1 MSKHLI
7 SNYLEKLKNKES
19 FREIYNEIYNK
30 KIIEATKPPEVYK
43 PINFLRT
50 CLLSYALHF

>member
-1 MSKHLI
+1 MCKHLI
-7 SNYLEKLKNKES
+7 SNYHERLNNKES
-19 FREIYNEIYNK
+19 FRLLYNDIYNK
-30 KIIEATKPPEVYK
+30 KTVEATKPAEVYK